1 MTPTPFRSA
10 FLYCA
15 QCLLLEATRQMHHG
29 GDPWMLITEAGEL
42 LLDAGTLP
50 GEMCS

>member
-1 MTPTPFRSA
+1 MTPAPFRSA

-15 QCLLLEATRQMHHG
+15 RCLLLEAARQIAGG

-42 LLDAGTLP
+42 LLDAGPTLP
-50 GEMCS
+50 ELRS